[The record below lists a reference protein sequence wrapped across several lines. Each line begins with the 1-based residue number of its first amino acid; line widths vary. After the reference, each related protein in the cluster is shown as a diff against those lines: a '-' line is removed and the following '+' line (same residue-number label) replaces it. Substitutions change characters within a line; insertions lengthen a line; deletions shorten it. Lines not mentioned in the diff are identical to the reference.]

1 MGLGALCTC
10 LLGHYLAWMPGA
22 VFLALSWIYGTQ
34 DSNGNPRPWAVLQLA
49 HDSVPAATAAAL
61 CMAGACLYAVWGARE

>member
-1 MGLGALCTC
+1 
-10 LLGHYLAWMPGA
+10 MPGA